1 MDGARHWVTNL
12 LNITALIPIC
22 LLTNCESSKSVERP
36 SYEKPKFIIQL
47 DTTQLLVSE
56 VVSDLNEPWEITWGP
71 DEHLWFTEKKGNI
84 MRMNPATGQIKNVLN
99 IPGVYSG
106 GNTPGLLGLVLHP
119 DFKNDPYVYMHYNY
133 IDSAITGEFDR
144 RGNPNFIGSRLVR
157 YNYSFQEDTLIDPEP
172 ILPKIPARRAHNG
185 SRLTISYDDKLL
197 FAIGD
202 VVDSRNAQ
210 TELTLPGKVL
220 RMNLDGSVPN
230 DNPIPG
236 NYFYSMG
243 HRNPQGLVAANG
255 KIYSSEHGPDNDDE
269 INLIKPG
276 GNYGWPFVEGYC
288 DKENEMA
295 FCDSVTV
302 SEPIYAWTPTI
313 APAGLDFYDHSAIP
327 EWKNNLML
335 TTLKGR
341 ALWLFELDDAGE
353 KIVNE
358 RIYLQKQFGRLRD
371 LCVSSTGDVYVITS
385 NSDWHVPRYGWM
397 YDNVP
402 EKGNDRV
409 LKISVIQDHEEEK
422 FDDLMAFTEDS
433 EPIRMFIQDGF
444 GRGPNITGALPY
456 RNNCASCH
464 LPNGE
469 GISDFIPPLLE
480 TATVADK
487 NKLIETTLFGTSGEI
502 EVKGKK
508 YNDVMPGFAAGLTN
522 QELKE
527 LLNYV
532 RTSLNNHTDSITIT
546 EIEEIRK
553 SRDF

>member
-1 MDGARHWVTNL
+1 MNGARHWVTNL
-12 LNITALIPIC
+12 LNITAMILIC
-22 LLTNCESSKSVERP
+22 LLTNCESPKPVERP

-47 DTTQLLVSE
+47 DNTQLLVSE
-56 VVSDLNEPWEITWGP
+56 VVRDLDEPWEITWGP
-71 DEHLWFTEKKGNI
+71 DEHLWFTEKKGNV
-84 MRMNPATGQIKNVLN
+84 MRMNPATGQVKKVLN

-185 SRLTISYDDKLL
+185 SRLTISDDNKLL

-288 DKENEMA
+288 DKENEMS

-313 APAGLDFYDHSAIP
+313 APAGLDYYNYSTIP

-341 ALWLFELDDAGE
+341 ALWLFELDNTGE
-353 KIVNE
+353 KIVNK

-371 LCVSSTGDVYVITS
+371 LCVSSTGDVYLVTS
-385 NSDWHVPRYGWM
+385 NSDWHIPRYGWM

-402 EKGNDRV
+402 EEGNDRV
-409 LKISVIQDHEEEK
+409 LKISVLQDHEEEK
-422 FDDLMAFTEDS
+422 FGDLMSFTEAS
-433 EPIRMFIQDGF
+433 EPIQVFVQDGF

-469 GISDFIPPLLE
+469 GIFDFTPPLLE
-480 TATVADK
+480 TTTVADK
-487 NKLIETTLFGTSGEI
+487 NKLIETTLFGTSGEM

-508 YNDVMPGFAAGLTN
+508 YNDVMPGFAASLTN

-532 RTSLNNHTDSITIT
+532 RTSLNNHTDSITIS

-553 SRDF
+553 NRAF

>member
-1 MDGARHWVTNL
+1 MDRTRHLVTRL
-12 LNITALIPIC
+12 LSIAALFLIC
-22 LLTNCESSKSVERP
+22 LLTNCESSKQDERP
-36 SYEKPKFIIQL
+36 SFENPKFIIQL
-47 DTTQLLVSE
+47 DKTRLLVSE
-56 VVSDLNEPWEITWGP
+56 VVRDLDEPWEVTWGA
-71 DEHLWFTEKKGNI
+71 DDHLWFTEKKGNI
-84 MRMNPATGQIKNVLN
+84 MRMNPITGKVKKVLN
-99 IPGVYSG
+99 IPYVYSEG
-106 GNTPGLLGLVLHP
+106 LTPGLLGLVLHP
-119 DFKNDPYVYMHYNY
+119 DFNNNPYVYMHYTY
-133 IDSAITGEFDR
+133 IDSTVTGEFDR
-144 RGNPNFIGSRLVR
+144 RGNPNYVR
-157 YNYSFQEDTLIDPEP
+157 SKLERYKYSSQEDTLIDPEP
-172 ILPKIPARRAHNG
+172 ILPEIPGFRAHNG
-185 SRLTISYDDKLL
+185 SRLTISDDNKLL

-202 VVDSRNAQ
+202 VANSQNAQ
-210 TELTLPGKVL
+210 TELALPGKVL
-220 RMNLDGSVPN
+220 RMNLDGSVPD

-236 NYFYSMG
+236 SYFFTMG

-276 GNYGWPFVEGYC
+276 SNYGWPFVEGYC
-288 DKENEMA
+288 DKENEML

-313 APAGLDFYDHSAIP
+313 APAGLDYYNHSAIP

-341 ALWLFELDDAGE
+341 ALWLFELDNTGE

-385 NSDWHVPRYGWM
+385 NSDWHIPRYGWM

-402 EKGNDRV
+402 EEGNDRV
-409 LKISVIQDHEEEK
+409 LKISVLQDHEEEK
-422 FDDLMAFTEDS
+422 FDHLMAFTKAS
-433 EPIRMFIQDGF
+433 EPIRMFVQDGW
-444 GRGPNITGALPY
+444 RTMPKTTGALSY

-469 GISDFIPPLLE
+469 GISDFTPPLLE
-480 TATVADK
+480 TATIADK

-532 RTSLNNHTDSITIT
+532 RTSLNNHAESITIA

-553 SRDF
+553 SRAF